1 MDAEKD
7 YNLLSE
13 IMHNANIGWWKA
25 DIQDADYIYY
35 GPHRQPVRIGR
46 RRLYQF

>member
-25 DIQDADYIYY
+25 DIQDAD
-35 GPHRQPVRIGR
+35 
-46 RRLYQF
+46 LYTTVPSPAC